1 MEGSGRVWEGF
12 WEGLGTILTDF
23 SAFLQVW
30 GRFGTSLKIFNLAG
44 KFSKDFLCEDP
55 RVVSRSPA
63 ERPNA
68 RGSSTPRVLD
78 YFLLGLSQASFVG
91 GAKPFLRRL
100 RGDRRHFLFP
110 SLLGHFS
117 HFFAFFR
124 NFFAFFRLL
133 KPSWHFLSIFFGF
146 SSILGGF

>member
-1 MEGSGRVWEGF
+1 M
-12 WEGLGTILTDF
+12 GTILTDL

-30 GRFGTSLKIFNLAG
+30 GRFGTSLKIFDLAG
-44 KFSKDFLCEDP
+44 NFSKDFLCEDP

-78 YFLLGLSQASFVG
+78 YSLHRSFTSFLCGRGEALLEEATRRAPYFLS
-91 GAKPFLRRL
+91 
-100 RGDRRHFLFP
+100 P

-117 HFFAFFR
+117 HFFAFFC

-146 SSILGGF
+146 SSIFGGF